1 MILMEK
7 LKIIQPTIDEWSKIN
22 ELAKQVHKLHINWN
36 SDLFLDVEEVISME
50 RLNKLLET
58 DSIYVAKVNG
68 EIVGYII
75 IDIKEKD
82 NGFMRYRKLL
92 SIDTLCI
99 DEDFRGQGIYSR
111 TFGKMGDNKVIQR
124 HGKGHEKTG
133 DNSRQDIGK
142 HHFKKGVHRTGTQI
156 LGGLKGAFVG
166 LF

>member
-1 MILMEK
+1 MEK

-99 DEDFRGQGIYSR
+99 DEDFRGQGIGTKILEFAKNIAKEENCTDMHLTVNPNNKNAIKVYEE
-111 TFGKMGDNKVIQR
+111 FGMKVYNLSYMM
-124 HGKGHEKTG
+124 K
-133 DNSRQDIGK
+133 
-142 HHFKKGVHRTGTQI
+142 
-156 LGGLKGAFVG
+156 L
-166 LF
+166 

>member
-58 DSIYVAKVNG
+58 DSIYVAKING

-99 DEDFRGQGIYSR
+99 DEDFRGQGIGTKILEFAKNIAKEQNCTDMHLTVNPNNENAIKVYEK
-111 TFGKMGDNKVIQR
+111 FGMKVYNLSYMM
-124 HGKGHEKTG
+124 K
-133 DNSRQDIGK
+133 
-142 HHFKKGVHRTGTQI
+142 
-156 LGGLKGAFVG
+156 L
-166 LF
+166 

>member
-1 MILMEK
+1 MEK

-99 DEDFRGQGIYSR
+99 DEDFRGQGIGTKILEFAKNIAKEENCTDMYL
-111 TFGKMGDNKVIQR
+111 TVNPNNENAIKVYEKFGMKVYNLSYMM
-124 HGKGHEKTG
+124 K
-133 DNSRQDIGK
+133 
-142 HHFKKGVHRTGTQI
+142 
-156 LGGLKGAFVG
+156 L
-166 LF
+166 

>member
-99 DEDFRGQGIYSR
+99 DEDFRGQGIGTKILEFAKNIAKEQNCTDMHLTVNPNNENAIKVYEK
-111 TFGKMGDNKVIQR
+111 FGMKVYNLSYMM
-124 HGKGHEKTG
+124 K
-133 DNSRQDIGK
+133 
-142 HHFKKGVHRTGTQI
+142 
-156 LGGLKGAFVG
+156 L
-166 LF
+166 

>member
-99 DEDFRGQGIYSR
+99 DEDFRGQGIGTKILEFVKNIAKEENCTDMHLTVNPNNENAIKVYEK
-111 TFGKMGDNKVIQR
+111 FGMKVYNLSYMM
-124 HGKGHEKTG
+124 K
-133 DNSRQDIGK
+133 
-142 HHFKKGVHRTGTQI
+142 
-156 LGGLKGAFVG
+156 L
-166 LF
+166 

>member
-1 MILMEK
+1 MEK

-99 DEDFRGQGIYSR
+99 DEDFRGQGIGTKILEFAKNIAKEQNCTDMHLTVNPNNENAIKVYEK
-111 TFGKMGDNKVIQR
+111 FGMKVYNLSYMM
-124 HGKGHEKTG
+124 K
-133 DNSRQDIGK
+133 
-142 HHFKKGVHRTGTQI
+142 
-156 LGGLKGAFVG
+156 L
-166 LF
+166 

>member
-99 DEDFRGQGIYSR
+99 DEDFRGQGIGTKILEFAKNIAKEENCTDMHLTVNLNNENAIKVYEK
-111 TFGKMGDNKVIQR
+111 FGMKVYNLSYMM
-124 HGKGHEKTG
+124 K
-133 DNSRQDIGK
+133 
-142 HHFKKGVHRTGTQI
+142 
-156 LGGLKGAFVG
+156 L
-166 LF
+166 

>member
-1 MILMEK
+1 MEK

-68 EIVGYII
+68 EIVGYGI

-99 DEDFRGQGIYSR
+99 DEDFRGQGIGTKILEFAKNIAKEENCTDMHLTVNPNNENAIKVYEK
-111 TFGKMGDNKVIQR
+111 FGMKVYNLSYMM
-124 HGKGHEKTG
+124 K
-133 DNSRQDIGK
+133 
-142 HHFKKGVHRTGTQI
+142 
-156 LGGLKGAFVG
+156 L
-166 LF
+166 

>member
-1 MILMEK
+1 MEK

-58 DSIYVAKVNG
+58 DSIYVAKING

-99 DEDFRGQGIYSR
+99 DEDFRGQGIGTKILEFAKNIAKEQNCTDMHLTVNPNNENAIKVYEK
-111 TFGKMGDNKVIQR
+111 FGMKVYNLSYMM
-124 HGKGHEKTG
+124 K
-133 DNSRQDIGK
+133 
-142 HHFKKGVHRTGTQI
+142 
-156 LGGLKGAFVG
+156 L
-166 LF
+166 

>member
-99 DEDFRGQGIYSR
+99 DEDFRGQGIGTKILEFAKNIAKEENCTDMYL
-111 TFGKMGDNKVIQR
+111 TVNPNNENAIKVYEKFGMKVYNLSYMM
-124 HGKGHEKTG
+124 K
-133 DNSRQDIGK
+133 
-142 HHFKKGVHRTGTQI
+142 
-156 LGGLKGAFVG
+156 L
-166 LF
+166 

>member
-1 MILMEK
+1 METGK
-7 LKIIQPTIDEWSKIN
+7 VFEGKTTNEAIEKGLK
-22 ELAKQVHKLHINWN
+22 
-36 SDLFLDVEEVISME
+36 E

-99 DEDFRGQGIYSR
+99 DEDFRGQGIGTKILEFAKNIAKEENCTDMHLTVNPNNENAIKVYEK
-111 TFGKMGDNKVIQR
+111 FGMKVYNLSYMM
-124 HGKGHEKTG
+124 K
-133 DNSRQDIGK
+133 
-142 HHFKKGVHRTGTQI
+142 
-156 LGGLKGAFVG
+156 L
-166 LF
+166 

>member
-1 MILMEK
+1 MEK

-36 SDLFLDVEEVISME
+36 SDLFLDVKEVIPME

-58 DSIYVAKVNG
+58 DSVYVAKING

-99 DEDFRGQGIYSR
+99 DEDFRGQGIGTKILEFAKNIAKEQNCTDMHLTVNPNNENAIKVYEK
-111 TFGKMGDNKVIQR
+111 FGMKVYNLSYMM
-124 HGKGHEKTG
+124 K
-133 DNSRQDIGK
+133 
-142 HHFKKGVHRTGTQI
+142 
-156 LGGLKGAFVG
+156 L
-166 LF
+166 

>member
-1 MILMEK
+1 MEK

-36 SDLFLDVEEVISME
+36 SDLFLDVEEIISME

-82 NGFMRYRKLL
+82 NGLMRYRKLL

-99 DEDFRGQGIYSR
+99 DEDFRGQGIGTKILEFAKNIAKEQNCTDMHLTVNPNNENAIKVYEK
-111 TFGKMGDNKVIQR
+111 FGMKVYNLSYIM
-124 HGKGHEKTG
+124 K
-133 DNSRQDIGK
+133 
-142 HHFKKGVHRTGTQI
+142 
-156 LGGLKGAFVG
+156 L
-166 LF
+166 

>member
-1 MILMEK
+1 MILIEK

-36 SDLFLDVEEVISME
+36 SDLFLDVEEIISME

-58 DSIYVAKVNG
+58 NSIYVAKVNG

-82 NGFMRYRKLL
+82 NGLMRYRKLL

-99 DEDFRGQGIYSR
+99 DEDFRGQGIGTKILEFAKNIAKEQNCTDMHLTVNPNNENAIKVYEK
-111 TFGKMGDNKVIQR
+111 FGMKVYNLSYIM
-124 HGKGHEKTG
+124 K
-133 DNSRQDIGK
+133 
-142 HHFKKGVHRTGTQI
+142 
-156 LGGLKGAFVG
+156 L
-166 LF
+166 

>member
-58 DSIYVAKVNG
+58 DSIYVAKING

-99 DEDFRGQGIYSR
+99 DEDFRGQGIGTKILEFAKNIAKEENCTDMHLTVNPNNENAIKVYEK
-111 TFGKMGDNKVIQR
+111 FGMKVYNLSYMM
-124 HGKGHEKTG
+124 K
-133 DNSRQDIGK
+133 
-142 HHFKKGVHRTGTQI
+142 
-156 LGGLKGAFVG
+156 L
-166 LF
+166 

>member
-1 MILMEK
+1 MEK

-99 DEDFRGQGIYSR
+99 DEDFSGQGIGTKILEFAKNIAKEENCTDMHLTVNPNNENAIKVYEK
-111 TFGKMGDNKVIQR
+111 FGMKVYNLSYMM
-124 HGKGHEKTG
+124 K
-133 DNSRQDIGK
+133 
-142 HHFKKGVHRTGTQI
+142 
-156 LGGLKGAFVG
+156 L
-166 LF
+166 

>member
-1 MILMEK
+1 MEK

-75 IDIKEKD
+75 KE
-82 NGFMRYRKLL
+82 RY
-92 SIDTLCI
+92 
-99 DEDFRGQGIYSR
+99 Y
-111 TFGKMGDNKVIQR
+111 
-124 HGKGHEKTG
+124 
-133 DNSRQDIGK
+133 
-142 HHFKKGVHRTGTQI
+142 KK
-156 LGGLKGAFVG
+156 
-166 LF
+166 

>member
-1 MILMEK
+1 MEK

-58 DSIYVAKVNG
+58 DSIYVAKING

-82 NGFMRYRKLL
+82 NGFMKYRKLL

-99 DEDFRGQGIYSR
+99 DEDFRGQGIGTKILEFAKNIAKEQNCTDMHLTVNPNNENAIKVYEK
-111 TFGKMGDNKVIQR
+111 FGMKVYNLSYMM
-124 HGKGHEKTG
+124 K
-133 DNSRQDIGK
+133 
-142 HHFKKGVHRTGTQI
+142 
-156 LGGLKGAFVG
+156 L
-166 LF
+166 